1 MKKSHVLISIFASS
15 AIAQVASALP
25 THYPPESSRIT
36 SIQNPTNSSILADTR
51 NANQFYV
58 TPPKRFDA
66 KVEQIIANANAG
78 FCNEM
83 SDLQLS
89 SRLLSKRIKE
99 LALQV
104 AAKDTEATAA
114 KDRANALKQEA
125 SKFFISKPALGEL
138 RTLNDRIEDNQALV
152 DEKRDLLLDCEGTA
166 CDILEKDIDELRAD
180 IKADKA
186 TVRELERTY
195 REDIRKYDRL
205 MEQARLAEDEVT
217 TIGDELLTIN
227 TKVQAFQTQLFSTYS
242 KFARLEGGTA
252 SLNYES
258 AWTENINR
266 LESMYPDLNFLML
279 PTKDVKLYAT
289 FVGAA
294 TEDSYLASL
303 PSVLDYTIGGVG
315 YSPFGEQK
323 VTMLPSLPEQL
334 TANVRLSLIGTCPV
348 LKPDAFDIP
357 KENTGVPK
365 YGITATYTYPVG
377 IFRRLKM
384 DYNLYRVYERMSK
397 TKTSGG
403 LFTSKSKKEVRESSW
418 DDETLK
424 IDWMDQGEGAEKLS
438 ETDKTALT
446 NTFKDELMAQVLLLQ
461 GVPLVDGKATPSEA
475 PNPPPRGAMVVAE
488 GLEKSCGWYSWYCTG
503 GAWVLKGLDAIF
515 GSSSS
520 ESNFRKEHNIKI
532 SREWSDEQSFDRPG
546 TIGY

>member
-1 MKKSHVLISIFASS
+1 MKSSHALFAILASS
-15 AIAQVASALP
+15 AIAQVAAALP
-25 THYPPESSRIT
+25 THYPAQGSRIT
-36 SIQNPTNSSILADTR
+36 SIQNPTNSNILADTR
-51 NANQFYV
+51 NPSHFYV
-58 TPPKRFDA
+58 TPPKSFEA
-66 KVEQIIANANAG
+66 KVESVVATANAG
-78 FCNEM
+78 FCGEM
-83 SDLQLS
+83 SDLQVT
-89 SRLLSKRIKE
+89 SRLLGKRIRE

-104 AAKDTEATAA
+104 GAKDAEATEAQN
-114 KDRANALKQEA
+114 RAQKLKQEA
-125 SKFFISKPALGEL
+125 AAFFVSKTALGEI
-138 RTLNDRIEDNQALV
+138 RTISDRIEDNQVLV

-166 CDILEKDIDELRAD
+166 CDILEQEIDELRAD
-180 IKADKA
+180 IAADKA
-186 TVRELERTY
+186 TLRTLEKNNRQDLRT
-195 REDIRKYDRL
+195 YDRL
-205 MEQARLAEDEVT
+205 MEAARLAEEEVT
-217 TIGDELLTIN
+217 TIGDELITIT
-227 TKVQAFQTQLFSTYS
+227 TKLQNFQNQLFSSYS
-242 KFARLEGGTA
+242 KFARLAGGTA
-252 SLNYES
+252 SLNYSS
-258 AWTENINR
+258 AWTANINR
-266 LESMYPDLNFLML
+266 LEGMYPDLNFLML
-279 PTKDVKLYAT
+279 PTKDVKLYAS

-303 PSVLDYTIGGVG
+303 PSILDYTVGGVG
-315 YSPFGEQK
+315 YTPFGEQK
-323 VTMLPSLPEQL
+323 VTMLPSLPENL
-334 TANVRLSLIGTCPV
+334 TANVRLSLIGTCPI
-348 LKPDAFDIP
+348 LKPEAFDIP
-357 KENTGVPK
+357 RENTGVPK

-424 IDWMDQGEGAEKLS
+424 IDWMDQGEGKEKLS
-438 ETDKTALT
+438 EEDKTKLT
-446 NTFKDELMAQVLLLQ
+446 NTFKDELMGQVLLLQ
-461 GVPLVDGKATPSEA
+461 GVPLVDGQATPSEA
-475 PNPPPRGAMVVAE
+475 PTPPPRGAMVVSE